1 MYDEDAQLTTKR
13 RGAYHPKE
21 VFGHQE
27 QRLGSTTGPGRRLT
41 RQEKTPIVVTTA
53 TGVPAFPGRERGGN
67 SRDWRLAIK

>member
-41 RQEKTPIVVTTA
+41 RQEKMPIVMTTA
-53 TGVPAFPGRERGGN
+53 TGVPAFPQRGGN
-67 SRDWRLAIK
+67 SQDRRLAIK